1 MILLV
6 SYSSLTNGTALLMIL
21 NIHADPMCLSRTK
34 SIPLN
39 LSGLLIWNLTSLI
52 LDYHMETKIML
63 EPTVRTYVKLWT
75 GLKFGDK
82 RELLHRDIDDLLVI
96 IMPILSIS
104 VFEVGPK
111 SRTC

>member
-1 MILLV
+1 MV
-6 SYSSLTNGTALLMIL
+6 MLTCFF
-21 NIHADPMCLSRTK
+21 CLFLCR
-34 SIPLN
+34 
-39 LSGLLIWNLTSLI
+39 
-52 LDYHMETKIML
+52 
-63 EPTVRTYVKLWT
+63 
-75 GLKFGDK
+75 FGDK

>member
-1 MILLV
+1 
-6 SYSSLTNGTALLMIL
+6 
-21 NIHADPMCLSRTK
+21 MCLSRTK

-52 LDYHMETKIML
+52 LDYRKYGNQDNVGANCENL
-63 EPTVRTYVKLWT
+63 CEVVDWAQV
-75 GLKFGDK
+75 FGDK

>member
-1 MILLV
+1 
-6 SYSSLTNGTALLMIL
+6 
-21 NIHADPMCLSRTK
+21 MCLSRTK

-75 GLKFGDK
+75 GLKYYRFGDK